1 MYDGENCI
9 ILNYCSAKGSVIQM
23 AFDSLHGEKIYVS
36 QTAQTFIFGDYF
48 SVFEQS
54 DDIPMIYEWDK
65 VKSYVQN
72 EAGFL
77 ISTEDGE
84 TYSIPM
90 NVFGTRE
97 QVIRCRT
104 IAEGQLSPAVC
115 KLPRRIVPPKYN
127 YVGIDVPE
135 QAFTASCVYGERDIN
150 PGNVAR
156 VHVRAWRLLI
166 IAGVV
171 VCFLVF
177 LILNLAFGELPE
189 RWYYYAP
196 ISLFSGIGV
205 SAVIYIISGII
216 ARLRYS
222 EFLKTDISTT
232 EEMVIV
238 VSADGFGLIERC
250 VYSGTDLIPWTQAA
264 YSIETKETIVIACK
278 DGSVCWI
285 PKQIFPKNQQND
297 LSAFVAAR
305 VDTK

>member
-1 MYDGENCI
+1 
-9 ILNYCSAKGSVIQM
+9 M
-23 AFDSLHGEKIYVS
+23 AFDSIHGEKIYVS
-36 QTAQTFIFGDYF
+36 QTARTFIFGDYF

-54 DDIPMIYEWDK
+54 DDVPLIYEWEK
-65 VKSYVQN
+65 IKLYTQN
-72 EAGFL
+72 DAGFQL
-77 ISTEDGE
+77 TTEDGE
-84 TYSIPM
+84 VYSIPT
-90 NVFGTRE
+90 NAFNSRE
-97 QVIRCRT
+97 QIIRCRS
-104 IAEGQLSPAVC
+104 IAEGQLSADAC
-115 KLPRRIVPPKYN
+115 KLQQRIVPPKYN

-135 QAFTASCVYGERDIN
+135 QSFFASCVYGERDIN

-166 IAGVV
+166 ISGVII
-171 VCFLVF
+171 CFLSF
-177 LILNLAFGELPE
+177 LMLNLVFGNLPE

-196 ISLFSGIGV
+196 ISLFLGIGV

-232 EEMVIV
+232 EEIAIVIC
-238 VSADGFGLIERC
+238 AEGFALIERC

-264 YSIETKETIVIACK
+264 YSIETKETIVISCK

-285 PKQIFPKNQQND
+285 PKHIFPKNRQNE
-297 LSAFVAAR
+297 LSAFIAAR